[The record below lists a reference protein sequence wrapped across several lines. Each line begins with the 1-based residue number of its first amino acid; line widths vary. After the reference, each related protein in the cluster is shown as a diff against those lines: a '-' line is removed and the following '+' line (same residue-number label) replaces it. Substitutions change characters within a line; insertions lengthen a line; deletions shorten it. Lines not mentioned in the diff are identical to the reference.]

1 MKKPFYFL
9 LLILL
14 LGCQQQPTD
23 ISQEE
28 VMSTVQGFF
37 DSFDA
42 DIEQQTIMDDYLTDD
57 FLIFENGKKMTKAE
71 FADFVSDTREMFEST
86 EWVFSDI
93 RLSSDANSAHVS
105 MLNTG
110 HFVTKGDSLRTEMNL
125 EWLESAYLVRKN
137 GQLKIRFYFSDG
149 IKREI
154 DTLK

>member
-1 MKKPFYFL
+1 MKKLIYFL
-9 LLILL
+9 LILFL
-14 LGCQQQPTD
+14 LGCEQQAPE

-28 VMSTVQGFF
+28 VMATIQGFF

-42 DIEQQTIMDDYLTDD
+42 DIEQQTSMDDYLSDD

-71 FADFVSDTREMFEST
+71 FAEFVADTREMFVTT
-86 EWVFSDI
+86 EWIFSDI

-110 HFVTKGDSLRTEMNL
+110 HFVTKGDTLQTEMNL
-125 EWLESAYLVRKN
+125 EWLESAYLVRQD
-137 GQLKIRFYFSDG
+137 GRLKIRFYFSDG

-154 DTLK
+154 DTLR

>member
-1 MKKPFYFL
+1 MKKLIYSLMLIFL
-9 LLILL
+9 FA
-14 LGCQQQPTD
+14 CQQQPAE

-42 DIEQQTIMDDYLTDD
+42 DIEQQTNMDDYLTDD
-57 FLIFENGKKMTKAE
+57 FLIFENGKKMTKTE
-71 FADFVSDTREMFEST
+71 FAEFVSDTKEIFETT
-86 EWVFSDI
+86 EWAFSDI
-93 RLSSDANSAHVS
+93 RLSSDGNSAHVS

-110 HFVTKGDSLRTEMNL
+110 HFVTKGDTLRTEMNL
-125 EWLESAYLVRKN
+125 EWLESAHLLRQD

-154 DTLK
+154 DTLR